1 MFTYDLQSPDA
12 LTKTRSQV
20 RLLIPDRVAAAPLF
34 QDDELDGFLAIEGGN
49 LKCATA
55 LALETISS
63 DEALVQKVMKT
74 QLIETDGAK
83 TAGVLLRRAEE
94 LRSQAA
100 KDAQAVADADD
111 DGSGY
116 FEVAEMVLDPFSYR
130 ERLWNEALRHG

>member
-34 QDDELDGFLAIEGGN
+34 QDDELDGFLAIEADN
-49 LKCATA
+49 LKCAAA

-94 LRSQAA
+94 LRSQATKA
-100 KDAQAVADADD
+100 AQAVADADD

-116 FEVAEMVLDPFSYR
+116 FEIAEVVHDPFSYR
-130 ERLWNEALRHG
+130 DRVWNEELRHG